1 MTERQQAKDALK
13 HSEER
18 FRRYFDLGLIGM
30 AVTSPTKGFLEV
42 NDELCRMLGYERS
55 ELLHQTWAA
64 LTLPDD
70 LAEDV
75 AQFNRVLSGEID
87 GYSLDKRW
95 ICKDF
100 RIIDTIMSARCMRRV
115 DGSVEY
121 FVGLIQDITERKR
134 AEEARRA
141 SEEHFRLLVEGV
153 KDYAIFMLDSHG
165 LVMTWNKGAEH
176 INGYRPQEIIG
187 QHFSLFYMPCDI
199 QSRKPEQV
207 LKAAVTTGR
216 FEDEGWRVRKDGSQ
230 FWADVVITA
239 LKDETG
245 HLRGFVKITRDMTQ
259 SHAAKVELERSYQ
272 EVNALKDKLA
282 HEKRYLES
290 EILSEQGFE
299 EIIGHCQ
306 PLRGVFRQIEKVAPT
321 STTVLIQG
329 ETGTGKEL
337 IARAIHR
344 LSKRHEKTFV
354 KLNCAAIPTGLLES
368 ELFGHEKGA
377 FTGAIMLKLGR
388 FELANQGTIFLD
400 EVGEIPLE
408 LQVKLLRVLQEQ
420 EFERLGSTRTRHVD
434 IRVLAATNRDL
445 GQMVV
450 EKQFRSD
457 LYYRLNV
464 FPINIPTLRQRQ
476 DDIPDLVQFF
486 TKKYARRLNKPISSI
501 SEVTMNALSEYSWPG
516 NIRELENLIERC
528 VILSSGEALELD
540 PSLLQLHSHHT
551 TLSTATSLVEVER
564 DLIRRTLIEC
574 RWVLSGPW
582 GAATKLGMKRTSLQY
597 KMQKLGITRPP
608 GGGGTF
614 MNSCASLPAA

>member
-1 MTERQQAKDALK
+1 MNQQLINEITERELVEAALRT
-13 HSEER
+13 SEER

-30 AVTSPTKGFLEV
+30 AITSPTKGMLEV
-42 NDELCRMLGYERS
+42 NDELCRILRFERS
-55 ELLHQTWAA
+55 ELLEKTWAEM
-64 LTLPDD
+64 TYPED
-70 LAEDV
+70 LAADV
-75 AQFNRVLSGEID
+75 AQFNRVLGGEID

-95 ICKDF
+95 VCKDG
-100 RIIDTIMSARCMRRV
+100 RIIDTIMSAKCMRGA

-134 AEEARRA
+134 GEEALRA
-141 SEEHFRLLVEGV
+141 SEERFRLLVEGV
-153 KDYAIFMLDSHG
+153 KDYAIFMLDSNG
-165 LVMTWNKGAEH
+165 LVVTWNNAAEH
-176 INGYRPQEIIG
+176 IKGYRPQEIIG
-187 QHFSLFYMPCDI
+187 QHFSVFYKPGDI
-199 QSRKPEQV
+199 QLGKPKQA
-207 LKAAVTTGR
+207 LKVAVTTGR
-216 FEDEGWRVRKDGSQ
+216 FQDEGWRVRKNGSQ

-239 LKDETG
+239 LKDDTG
-245 HLRGFVKITRDMTQ
+245 GLRGFVKITRDMTQ
-259 SHAAKVELERSYQ
+259 SHAAKVELEKAYQ
-272 EVNALKDKLA
+272 EVNELKDKLA
-282 HEKRYLES
+282 QEKRYLES

-321 STTVLIQG
+321 NTTVLIQG

-337 IARAIHR
+337 IARAIHK
-344 LSKRHEKTFV
+344 LSKRHDKTFV

-377 FTGAIMLKLGR
+377 FTGAIMQKLGR
-388 FELANQGTIFLD
+388 FELAHQGTIFLD

-420 EFERLGSTRTRHVD
+420 EFERLGSTRTQHVD

-445 GQMVV
+445 RQMVA

-464 FPINIPTLRQRQ
+464 FPINVPALRQRQ

-528 VILSSGEALELD
+528 AILSSGEALEVD
-540 PSLLQLHSHHT
+540 PSLLQLHCTPITTFPRAT
-551 TLSTATSLVEVER
+551 TLVEAER
-564 DLIRRTLIEC
+564 DLIRRTLSEC
-574 RWVLSGPW
+574 KWILSGPS
-582 GAATKLGMKRTSLQY
+582 GAAVKLGMKRTSLQY
-597 KMQKLGITRPP
+597 KMQKLGIIRPQ
-608 GGGGTF
+608 GKAKT
-614 MNSCASLPAA
+614 